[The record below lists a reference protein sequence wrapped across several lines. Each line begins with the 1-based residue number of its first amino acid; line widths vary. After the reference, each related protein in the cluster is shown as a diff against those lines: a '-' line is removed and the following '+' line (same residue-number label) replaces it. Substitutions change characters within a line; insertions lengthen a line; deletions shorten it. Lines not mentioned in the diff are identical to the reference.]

1 MKVEI
6 IPTGPLATNCYLVY
20 LEDVRHLYIIDPG
33 ANADKIVEQAKK
45 YDAAES
51 AILLTHAHVDHIGAA
66 GKVARDLNITKT
78 WLGNDDKFIY
88 DSPENEIYP
97 YYSRAADRPDTTEFD
112 PAGDF
117 EFVRLPGHS
126 PGGTG
131 FLFRHNGQSAFF
143 VGDTIFAGSVGR
155 TDLWGGSFEVLI
167 DSIRREILSLEDD
180 LILFAGH
187 EESTT
192 VGRERST
199 NPYLQR

>member
-20 LEDVRHLYIIDPG
+20 LEDVRRLYIIDPG
-33 ANADKIVEQAKK
+33 AEAEKILERAKK
-45 YDAAES
+45 YDAVES
-51 AILLTHAHVDHIGAA
+51 AILLTHAHADHIGAA
-66 GKVARDLNITKT
+66 GKVAKELNITKT
-78 WLGNDDKFIY
+78 WLGNADKFIY
-88 DSPENEIYP
+88 DSPENQIYP
-97 YYSRAADRPDTTEFD
+97 YYQRATDRPDTTEFD

-117 EFVRLPGHS
+117 EILRLPGHS

-131 FLFRHNGQSAFF
+131 FLFRHNGQSALFA
-143 VGDTIFAGSVGR
+143 GDTIFAGSVGR
-155 TDLWGGSFEVLI
+155 TDLWGGDHDVLI
-167 DSIRREILSLEDD
+167 GSIRREILSLEDD
-180 LILFAGH
+180 LILFSGH